1 MEPTTLIGNAY
12 RLVMEGQ
19 LAGFPAWAD
28 REFFDIEAKADED
41 PTLDL
46 TVARERNLLRLQ
58 SLLASRFQLRS
69 HWESKV
75 QHGYALAIGKKGP
88 KLKRSDPGS
97 VHQTRQG
104 QGTLFCTG
112 CSIANLEFFLSNF
125 VKRPVQDETGI
136 QGIYDFNFAFEPF
149 DYVSSSDS
157 GLPSLF
163 TVLEDQL
170 GLKLEPRNIVVQT
183 LIVDH
188 LEHPSSN

>member
-1 MEPTTLIGNAY
+1 MEPTTLIRNAY

-19 LAGFPAWAD
+19 LTGFPAWAD
-28 REFFDIEAKADED
+28 RECFDIEAKADED

-46 TVARERNLLRLQ
+46 SLARERNLLRLQ

-75 QHGYALAIGKKGP
+75 QRGYVLAVGKKGP

-97 VHQTRQG
+97 VYQTLQG
-104 QGTLFCTG
+104 KGTLLCVH
-112 CSIANLEFFLSNF
+112 CSVSNLEVFLSNF
-125 VKRPVQDETGI
+125 VKKPVQDETAI
-136 QGIYDFNFAFEPF
+136 QGIYDFNLKFEPF
-149 DYVSSSDS
+149 DDVSSSDS

-170 GLKLEPRNIVVQT
+170 GLKLEPGNIVVQT
-183 LIVDH
+183 LFVDH